1 MSGDAVRRGLP
12 GATSAIQVGR
22 RLRGFYEIDE
32 WGLDPSLVTLS
43 DPLFG
48 LRWDIDVDGL
58 DRLPKVGGSVLVF
71 NRRLGVSEPWV
82 LARGIR
88 QASGRFVRTVG
99 MPDVAPVGSLLRRF
113 GAVLDRTDEIA
124 GLLRAGQ
131 MVGLP
136 MGHSVLTRESVGRLT
151 VERLEAAIDTESPV
165 IPVALVGR
173 EVGRAWRVVI
183 GEPIA
188 THRRGGPLEAL
199 ELAEKVQADVQDLL
213 DESLPSSW
221 WF

>member
-1 MSGDAVRRGLP
+1 M
-12 GATSAIQVGR
+12 
-22 RLRGFYEIDE
+22 
-32 WGLDPSLVTLS
+32 TLS
-43 DPLFG
+43 EPLFAV
-48 LRWDIDVDGL
+48 RWDIDIDGV
-58 DRLPKVGGSVLVF
+58 DRLPTVGGAVLVF
-71 NRRLGVSEPWV
+71 NRRLGISEPWV

-88 QASGRFVRTVG
+88 RASGRFVRTVG

-131 MVGLP
+131 VVGLP
-136 MGHSVLTRESVGRLT
+136 MGHSVLTRESAGRLT
-151 VERLEAAIDTESPV
+151 VERLEAALETESPV
-165 IPVALVGR
+165 LPVALVGR
-173 EVGRAWRVVI
+173 ELGRAWRVVI

-199 ELAEKVQADVQDLL
+199 ELAEKVRADVQDLL